1 MLKWIARIVL
11 IFIAGSVLWVMAYR
25 FINPPTTMTMIG
37 AWMDGRKIHREWL
50 PLPEIDRDMARA
62 AIAAEDSRFC
72 SHWGFDVEAI
82 GKAFER
88 NREGRRLRG
97 GSTIS
102 QQTAKNA
109 FLWQG
114 RSWLRKGL
122 EAWFTVLIEL
132 LWSKHRI
139 MEVYLNIA
147 ETGIGT
153 FGANAGAKRYFG
165 HDATRLSRT
174 EAARIAAVLPLPQ
187 KRAAI
192 SPKGFTRR
200 YGNSIER
207 RIGIVARDGLDSC
220 LR

>member
-1 MLKWIARIVL
+1 MRISYWSSDVC
-11 IFIAGSVLWVMAYR
+11 SS
-25 FINPPTTMTMIG
+25 
-37 AWMDGRKIHREWL
+37 DL

-72 SHWGFDVEAI
+72 SHWGFDLEAI
-82 GKAFER
+82 GKAVER
-88 NREGRRLRG
+88 NRQGRKLRG

-114 RSWLRKGL
+114 RSWVRKGL

-139 MEVYLNIA
+139 LEVYLHID
-147 ETGIGT
+147 ETGIGP

-165 HDATRLSRT
+165 HDATR
-174 EAARIAAVLPLPQ
+174 
-187 KRAAI
+187 
-192 SPKGFTRR
+192 
-200 YGNSIER
+200 
-207 RIGIVARDGLDSC
+207 
-220 LR
+220 